1 MEINKIISYPKT
13 PKPKKRK
20 AKKWDNTK
28 WLATVQEMLIRD
40 DYTCQYTNKQY
51 QADDHALHPHHRI
64 FKSQGGKDDL
74 ENLASC
80 NWSLH
85 AEHGK
90 LKDRPLLSE
99 NGSMKKINELKKKYK
114 HYKKKGG

>member
-1 MEINKIISYPKT
+1 MNKIISYPKT

-40 DYTCQYTNKQY
+40 DYTCQYTGIDYKHIPDQ
-51 QADDHALHPHHRI
+51 HALHPHHRI

-80 NWSLH
+80 NWDLH
-85 AEHGK
+85 SEHWK

-114 HYKKKGG
+114 G

>member
-20 AKKWDNTK
+20 APDPKWK
-28 WLATVQEMLIRD
+28 ALVLEMLTRD
-40 DYTCQYTNKQY
+40 DYTCQYTGIDYKHIPDQ
-51 QADDHALHPHHRI
+51 HALHPHHRI